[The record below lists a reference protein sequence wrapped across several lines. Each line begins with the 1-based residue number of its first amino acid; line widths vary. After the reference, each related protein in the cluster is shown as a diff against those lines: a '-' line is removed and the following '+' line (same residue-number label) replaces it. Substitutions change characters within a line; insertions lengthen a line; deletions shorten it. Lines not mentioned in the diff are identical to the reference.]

1 MGVGLSVVDANQL
14 IESKQI
20 DIILDVRT
28 LEEWN
33 ESHHPQAIHLSVDR
47 VEKEFHKLYPNKE
60 IKVLVYC
67 RSGARASKAVQGL
80 QEQGYTNVKYID
92 FPFTYLFDN

>member
-1 MGVGLSVVDANQL
+1 MGNGLSVDNAKQL

-28 LEEWN
+28 LEEWA
-33 ESHHPQAIHLSVDR
+33 ESHHPQAIHLPVDK
-47 VEKEFHKLYPNKE
+47 VKKEFHKFYPNKE

-67 RSGARASKAVQGL
+67 RSGARASNAVGTL
-80 QEQGYTNVKYID
+80 QAQGYTNVKYID
-92 FPFTYLFDN
+92 FRYTYLFD